1 MFVPVERNVFGRR
14 GRFGFRLGLWEEEE
28 EEEEEAEE
36 ADEDRRCKKV
46 MKDED
51 NSQE

>member
-1 MFVPVERNVFGRR
+1 MERNVFSRR
-14 GRFGFRLGLWEEEE
+14 GRFGFRLGLWEE

>member
-1 MFVPVERNVFGRR
+1 MFVPVERNVFSQS
-14 GRFGFRLGLWEEEE
+14 GRFGFRLGLWEV
-28 EEEEEAEE
+28 EAGGVGGGAKAE
-36 ADEDRRCKKV
+36 EDRRCKKV